1 VAFDEETPTPGSS
14 DGPPGDKKLQAKGGV
29 DDFEVEGT
37 DVGYPVRSAPTDDTP
52 EGEVESTD
60 AEAQAEAELEA
71 RAQAVVEGRERA
83 KAWARARRAV
93 EAEPL
98 PPPPGGV
105 AKPGRT
111 LTGELEQVDYRNLV
125 KGQPPTTG
133 GAAKTEPAAED
144 EPAAAQEKDDESE
157 TPVTDP
163 LQRGI
168 SRKQGAP
175 GSMEDVET
183 PVFHP
188 ELDIR
193 TPTPWDREELV
204 VSTPV
209 PRLDSS
215 DFALEPTTQRG
226 AESSE
231 EEAMKE
237 GGAKRDSVQVISE
250 AVNMDSVD
258 SLGSLK
264 GEEAEKDFARRTT
277 PRPGRDVIGGRY
289 RISKRIGAGGMAR
302 IFKVVHED
310 LGKAFALKIIHT
322 ALSDDPRMRDMFF
335 HEARMAS
342 AMEHP
347 NIVQITDFGEDP
359 DFGAFIVMEYL
370 HGQTLR
376 VRLFREE
383 RIHVNLACDIVAQVA
398 DALRLIHS
406 RGVVHCDIKSDN
418 IFLCRVAGKQRRRI
432 QIKLLDFGLSRM
444 QAASGPVSLSDVGGT
459 PAYMAPERIRRAPP
473 HPSMDIYSLGVLF
486 YEMLTGTLP
495 FKGEI
500 EDVLMAHLKK
510 EPEPPSARLP
520 EPLDDRVDEIV
531 LKALRKDPAK
541 RQKDMGAFLYEVRTL
556 MDMLGVG
563 PRRWRARSPSR
574 VRDSGVLNYQAVF
587 ERCPLPLFETDSK
600 LVIVAANKAFAAF
613 VGATVGELT
622 SKALS
627 ETRLGQTCPD
637 LLEDAARVLK
647 RGRKKQRVMTFF
659 QSSEKQVSTMVWLA
673 PNRVRDRVVGLI
685 GVIHPYKLP

>member
-1 VAFDEETPTPGSS
+1 MSFDEETPTPGSP
-14 DGPPGDKKLQAKGGV
+14 DGPTGDKKLQVKGGV
-29 DDFEVEGT
+29 DDFQAEDQGT
-37 DVGYPVRSAPTDDTP
+37 DVGYPVRLAHAADTP
-52 EGEVESTD
+52 EGEVASVD
-60 AEAQAEAELEA
+60 AEARAEAELDA
-71 RAQAVVEGRERA
+71 RARAVVEGRERA

-105 AKPGRT
+105 VKPGRT
-111 LTGELEQVDYRNLV
+111 LTGELEQVDYRNLIKVQAATTAASAEV
-125 KGQPPTTG
+125 K
-133 GAAKTEPAAED
+133 PAAGED
-144 EPAAAQEKDDESE
+144 TDDESE

-163 LQRGI
+163 LERGI
-168 SRKQGAP
+168 RGKKASSD
-175 GSMEDVET
+175 SMEDVET

-215 DFALEPTTQRG
+215 DFALEPTTQRR
-226 AESSE
+226 AESSAE
-231 EEAMKE
+231 EETGGE
-237 GGAKRDSVQVISE
+237 GQAKQDSVQVISE
-250 AVNMDSVD
+250 AINMDSVD
-258 SLGSLK
+258 SLVSLT
-264 GEEAEKDFARRTT
+264 GGEAEEEPDFARRTT
-277 PRPGRDVIGGRY
+277 PRPGHDVIGGRY

-322 ALSDDPRMRDMFF
+322 AMSDDPRMRDMFF

-347 NIVQITDFGEDP
+347 NIVQITDFGEDA

-418 IFLCRVAGKQRRRI
+418 IFLCQVAGKQRRRI
-432 QIKLLDFGLSRM
+432 LVKLLDFGLSRM

-495 FKGEI
+495 FKGEM
-500 EDVLMAHLKK
+500 EDILMAHLKK

-520 EPLDDRVDEIV
+520 EPLDERVDEIV
-531 LKALRKDPAK
+531 LKALQKDPAE

-600 LVIVAANKAFAAF
+600 LVIVAANRAFAAF
-613 VGATVGELT
+613 VGSTVGELT
-622 SKALS
+622 SRALS

-659 QSSEKQVSTMVWLA
+659 QSKGKQVSTMVWLA
-673 PNRVRDRVVGLI
+673 PNRVRDRVVGVI